1 MIRIITEQ
9 GEYEV
14 EGTAKD
20 VHTDKY
26 LTITRNNRTI
36 ATFKRWL
43 HWLETTECETTK
55 RADNPHPEK
64 VAVNKPNLRS
74 TNK

>member
-9 GEYEV
+9 GEYTV
-14 EGTAKD
+14 DGTAAD

-26 LTITRNNRTI
+26 LTITRNRQTI

-43 HWLETTECETTK
+43 HWLEITET
-55 RADNPHPEK
+55 P
-64 VAVNKPNLRS
+64 
-74 TNK
+74 TN

>member
-26 LTITRNNRTI
+26 LTITRNNQTI

-43 HWLETTECETTK
+43 HWLETTNNT
-55 RADNPHPEK
+55 
-64 VAVNKPNLRS
+64 PN
-74 TNK
+74 N